1 MTTLRQGSGQVKKAQ
16 GTGDGG
22 QRPAVPDDYEQDH
35 RGTWMQR
42 DVKRWRHNVHATVL
56 GILEGRVSRDGPP
69 FAALDDVLDKLVDYA
84 RSDAVLQLAAAQ
96 RRADESAAHK
106 DV

>member
-1 MTTLRQGSGQVKKAQ
+1 MARKMATSKAVVIEE
-16 GTGDGG
+16 
-22 QRPAVPDDYEQDH
+22 RPPHPDYEQDH
-35 RGTWMQR
+35 RGVWMQC